1 MPKAVDRPG
10 LRGKRLA
17 DMERQLPEKDWK
29 LLRQLAP
36 VALERF
42 CDRVLREATVIATA
56 PGKTNHERYLELY
69 KLMKEQDR
77 DLASAFNDHR
87 RSTALHKLAWIYSLR
102 LLTEDEFGGFSEETR
117 ETALFLASLG
127 S

>member
-1 MPKAVDRPG
+1 MAERP
-10 LRGKRLA
+10 
-17 DMERQLPEKDWK
+17 LPERDWK

-42 CDRVLREATVIATA
+42 CDHVFMEAMAIANA
-56 PGKTNHERYLELY
+56 SGKTNHERYLELY
-69 KLMKEQDR
+69 RVIKEQDG

-87 RSTALHKLAWIYSLR
+87 RSTALWKLARIYSLG
-102 LLTEDEFGGFSEETR
+102 LLTEDELGAFTEETR

-127 S
+127 RS